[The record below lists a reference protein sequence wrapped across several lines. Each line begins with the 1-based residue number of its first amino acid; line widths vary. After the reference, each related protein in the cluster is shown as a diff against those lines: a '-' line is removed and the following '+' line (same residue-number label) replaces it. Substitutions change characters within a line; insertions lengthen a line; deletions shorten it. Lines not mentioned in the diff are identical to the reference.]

1 MISDDKE
8 MWTANH
14 MRDLTAKSPF
24 VKKIMLPSTQ
34 ASIYLKW
41 PTFCVLNTICIPYDH
56 IHQNGRKI
64 QLKAYSL
71 AYLVNISRLNR
82 RTVLNSC
89 RWWQKYRAKN
99 SAIMHFENIVA
110 ARASDNYN
118 SRDWNFITKSQFRLA
133 PWHKQKFGKN
143 FVPFLGNRSPKILE
157 GWGTRRRVEESF
169 VYIFCAYNTACR
181 ADLYLQRKTTVTVYF
196 TGERSTMNILT

>member
-34 ASIYLKW
+34 ASIYLKL
-41 PTFCVLNTICIPYDH
+41 PTFCVLNTICIPYEH
-56 IHQNGRKI
+56 IHLNGRKI

-99 SAIMHFENIVA
+99 SAILHFENIVA

-157 GWGTRRRVEESF
+157 GWGTRRNGWRNRLFTFSART
-169 VYIFCAYNTACR
+169 IQR
-181 ADLYLQRKTTVTVYF
+181 AGQICIYSAKQR
-196 TGERSTMNILT
+196 